1 MRNRRGSFLCP
12 SVQHFLFCLGI
23 FLSERYEVHITAVP
37 LLFVFLEL
45 FAGAKLFADAEDAG
59 EDAVGRDLEIGGE
72 EGVPV
77 EMVQGTDLAA
87 EDVVDGRDHEVE
99 VLGPINDV

>member
-1 MRNRRGSFLCP
+1 MDID
-12 SVQHFLFCLGI
+12 Q
-23 FLSERYEVHITAVP
+23 VHITSVP
-37 LLFVFLEL
+37 LLFCFIEL
-45 FAGAKLFADAEDAG
+45 FAGAELLADAEDAG

-87 EDVVDGRDHEVE
+87 EDVVDGCDHEIE
-99 VLGPINDV
+99 VLGPVNDV